1 MPYQVQST
9 LYISIIVFIATIVIT
24 ITVIHLFL
32 SQSQQEGRVVLAA
45 DTMCRR
51 PRNVKTEICWQL
63 RYLFICTYLSSS
75 SGSSQHRT
83 AQRAQLSWLTSN
95 LNETSIASVIT
106 SSLAVSG
113 VARNLIGGVY
123 VSTTVIAI
131 SKLVLMSQSDTRT
144 ERLLI
149 FEVYIPIYPPSLRPC
164 WQYFIYRRQSV
175 NAAAIVNTDDK
186 QVQRATEAPSS
197 NISILTPSKP
207 DHLRQSHGLK
217 TTSVFSTFSHRWP
230 WSLTGLE

>member
-1 MPYQVQST
+1 MFRRRSGQDTDVAASLYQFPPGTDPSWLMPYQVQST

-83 AQRAQLSWLTSN
+83 AQRAQLSWLTST

-113 VARNLIGGVY
+113 VARNLIGGGY
-123 VSTTVIAI
+123 TFQ
-131 SKLVLMSQSDTRT
+131 LQS
-144 ERLLI
+144 LQFQNL
-149 FEVYIPIYPPSLRPC
+149 C
-164 WQYFIYRRQSV
+164 
-175 NAAAIVNTDDK
+175 
-186 QVQRATEAPSS
+186 
-197 NISILTPSKP
+197 
-207 DHLRQSHGLK
+207 
-217 TTSVFSTFSHRWP
+217 
-230 WSLTGLE
+230 